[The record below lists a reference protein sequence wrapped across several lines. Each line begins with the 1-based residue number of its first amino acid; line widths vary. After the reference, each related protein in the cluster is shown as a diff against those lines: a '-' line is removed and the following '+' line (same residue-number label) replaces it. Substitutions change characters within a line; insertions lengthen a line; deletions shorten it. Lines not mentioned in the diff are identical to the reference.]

1 MKTYLADYITML
13 RVEKNLSP
21 HSIEAYKRDINRYL
35 LFLKEEEKIN
45 NLEEVNQKHIRGF
58 IRVLNDAHLAP
69 ASITRTFSSI
79 RSFHSFLSEEQFV
92 QKNPS
97 QLLDSPKPKK
107 KLPSVL
113 TLEEINEILG
123 TVDTALQLGKR
134 DFALLELLYS
144 AGVRVSELCDLNMS
158 DLLVDSELIRVRG
171 KGNKERLIPIGSRAW
186 KSINDYLK
194 YERPRLAKKEN
205 NLGKIFLSR
214 NGYPLTRMA
223 VNIILKKWTQ
233 ASGLKKNVS
242 PHTFRHSFA
251 THLLEGGADLRAVQ
265 EMLGHV
271 DISTTQIYT
280 HLDRSHLKEVHR
292 TFHPLENL

>member
-1 MKTYLADYITML
+1 M
-13 RVEKNLSP
+13 
-21 HSIEAYKRDINRYL
+21 
-35 LFLKEEEKIN
+35 
-45 NLEEVNQKHIRGF
+45 
-58 IRVLNDAHLAP
+58 
-69 ASITRTFSSI
+69 
-79 RSFHSFLSEEQFV
+79 
-92 QKNPS
+92 
-97 QLLDSPKPKK
+97 DSPKPKK

-123 TVDTALQLGKR
+123 SVDTALQLGKR

-194 YERPRLAKKEN
+194 YERPGLAKKEN

>member
-21 HSIEAYKRDINRYL
+21 HSIEAYERDINRYL
-35 LFLKEEEKIN
+35 LFLEEEEKIN
-45 NLEEVNQKHIRGF
+45 SLEEVTQKHIRGF

-123 TVDTALQLGKR
+123 SVDTALQLGKR

-194 YERPRLAKKEN
+194 YERPGLAKKEN